1 MNTSSRQS
9 SVKVDKLISVFPEIS
24 ATVRPST

>member
-1 MNTSSRQS
+1 MSTSSKQS
-9 SVKVDKLISVFPEIS
+9 SVKVDRLIGVFPEIS